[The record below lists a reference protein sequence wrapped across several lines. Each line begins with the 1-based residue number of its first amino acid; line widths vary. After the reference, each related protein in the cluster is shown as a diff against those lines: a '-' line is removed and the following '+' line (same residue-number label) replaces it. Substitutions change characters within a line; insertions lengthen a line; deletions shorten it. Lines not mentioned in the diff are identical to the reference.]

1 MTKYTVVVHRVGPS
15 YVALCLELN
24 VVRQGPT
31 FDQVRQSIVEA
42 IKERLATLRH
52 PAAPDESQLVP
63 LEFLH
68 EFLPEAD
75 LSRVACA
82 GYPFSRN

>member
-1 MTKYTVVVHRVGPS
+1 MNKYTVVVHRVGPN

-24 VVRQGPT
+24 VVRQGST

-42 IKERLATLRH
+42 IKERLAALRH
-52 PAAPDESQLVP
+52 PSLSDETRFVP

-68 EFLPEAD
+68 EFLPDAD
-75 LSRVACA
+75 LSCVAGA

>member
-1 MTKYTVVVHRVGPS
+1 MNKYTVVVHRVGPS
-15 YVALCLELN
+15 YIALCLELN

-42 IKERLATLRH
+42 IKERLAGQRH
-52 PAAPDESQLVP
+52 PGVSDETQLVP

-68 EFLPEAD
+68 EFLPDAD

>member
-1 MTKYTVVVHRVGPS
+1 MNKYTVVVHRVGPS

-31 FDQVRQSIVEA
+31 FDQVRESIVEA
-42 IKERLATLRH
+42 IKDRLTALRH
-52 PAAPDESQLVP
+52 PGVSDETRFVP
-63 LEFLH
+63 LEFLP

-75 LSRVACA
+75 LFHVASA